1 MREFKLAAIQRLKMG
16 ASATEVARAFAVNP
30 NVLHRWWREFH
41 LRPGNAWASGL
52 DDPRGRTTRCLL
64 ETDMTR
70 KDREA
75 MSNRLAPGEPMI
87 DLPAA
92 RSQMAIS
99 LAFHIIFAVV
109 GIGMP
114 VLADGSVRH
123 ASSTDEPRRPS

>member
-16 ASATEVARAFAVNP
+16 ASATEVARAFEVNP

-52 DDPRGRTTRCLL
+52 DDPGGRTTRCLL

-75 MSNRLAPGEPMI
+75 MSERPLDPVRRNFLS
-87 DLPAA
+87 AA
-92 RSQMAIS
+92 G
-99 LAFHIIFAVV
+99 AFGAKEFSCGTA
-109 GIGMP
+109 GFW
-114 VLADGSVRH
+114 L
-123 ASSTDEPRRPS
+123 